1 MGKNQLYLVTKIEDS
16 GKGIEEERIK
26 FLFKPFAE
34 LNYKQCLQDVVDYGL
49 GIGLSCAKEISNALG
64 GDTVLLKS

>member
-1 MGKNQLYLVTKIEDS
+1 MDEDKFYLVTNIEDS

-34 LNYKQCLQDVVDYGL
+34 LNYKQSLQDVVDYGL
-49 GIGLSCAKEISNALG
+49 GIGLTCAKEISNALG
-64 GDTVLLKS
+64 GETILLKS

>member
-1 MGKNQLYLVTKIEDS
+1 MSDDEYYLVTKIEDS

-34 LNYKQCLQDVVDYGL
+34 LNYKQSLQDVVDYGL

-64 GDTVLLKS
+64 GDTILLKS

>member
-1 MGKNQLYLVTKIEDS
+1 MDEDKFYLVTNIEDS

-34 LNYKQCLQDVVDYGL
+34 LNYKQSL
-49 GIGLSCAKEISNALG
+49 
-64 GDTVLLKS
+64 

>member
-1 MGKNQLYLVTKIEDS
+1 MDEDQFYLVTNIEDS

-34 LNYKQCLQDVVDYGL
+34 LNYKQSLQDVVDYGL
-49 GIGLSCAKEISNALG
+49 GIGLTCAKEISNALG
-64 GDTVLLKS
+64 GETILLKS

>member
-34 LNYKQCLQDVVDYGL
+34 LNYK
-49 GIGLSCAKEISNALG
+49 
-64 GDTVLLKS
+64 